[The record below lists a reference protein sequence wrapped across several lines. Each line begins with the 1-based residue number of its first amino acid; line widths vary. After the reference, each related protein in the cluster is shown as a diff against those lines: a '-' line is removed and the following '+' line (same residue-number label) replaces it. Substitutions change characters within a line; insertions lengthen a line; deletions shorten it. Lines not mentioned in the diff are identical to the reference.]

1 MFKTLLTP
9 LRAKFNELSPLS
21 PSANASHSG
30 LLAAGGDDDE
40 NDSELAPEDFARDV
54 LIELMRNSVENLKS
68 AEEVGGRIEV
78 LSEIKRIM
86 DQEPQTKDVFR
97 ELDGFLVLLNV
108 LSTVQHSNLSSNPD
122 TSPSPPTRPST
133 GTTTLSIPT
142 ITIIEPPSESQK
154 KVITCIRLV
163 FILAS
168 TALSS
173 HPQNTEYFKLCVGY
187 DSFRSAIEG
196 LVTSGTVRLRE
207 VCLGLLLGFALGDLN
222 SEDADVE
229 ELVLHVDE
237 GFPAELERKL
247 VNAMIRRPEA
257 VYLLWKFLITP
268 TTTQSSASPLHP
280 MSSYPASNFTI
291 TFPTLKLLDV
301 LASSNHRNRAILSVG
316 EVIRPLLVHYRT
328 LCRDLQENRHA
339 KGTGTEE
346 MERTKKEKA
355 LTQKL
360 LKKLLEMGAS
370 PAIARGLFQRVVT
383 VKDVGDDSPADV
395 KGEMKGSKSV
405 GGVEGSNVTSE
416 AKELTNLASPTQA
429 DPKTNLDI
437 EIDTDI
443 LDLLRSSMKSRW
455 VEHFSLTG
463 RAGMSFQTPSPE
475 KGYKSSKGVG
485 VGLPPTGFT
494 FMIWLWVE
502 TLPPAP
508 LPGSNTPSSSPLFTA
523 RLSPSSYEEELIS
536 LRLTH
541 NGKLELIS
549 AGNSNASSSTS
560 ESTRPA
566 RPVLSVQFT
575 QARVLKKKW
584 THLTLV
590 HYPGGGGSTGRVKG
604 RDKSGLMSPSIRLFV
619 DGALSDTIDWPYPAN
634 LDVKGPA
641 LSPSSVEYVLGDHR
655 IINSPS
661 SYREGKNVN
670 AQDTNMDTMSW
681 CIASSYLVALPLA
694 DDLPR
699 FIHHLG
705 PRYFGSFQDT
715 EIARFL
721 TYEAATSLNMFVFN
735 AGALPNSNFSG
746 TSSFGAN
753 SYASFTQAVSPG
765 PSSAQNQRLLSPPS
779 SAKPPNTPF
788 SPSSPSSAAL
798 FSPLSPTIGMLHPP
812 PGPSSLIRAI
822 KEGIGMGVPESG
834 IVWAVSPWNCEDENE
849 EVEEVDIEDMQGQVL
864 GESDDSGS
872 GTDGTGSKLA
882 RMVKTESGSDRFMQ
896 ERRVRTLGGGGIVG
910 VTPTITPV
918 TGVFGFGGGGA
929 PRSAMV
935 SGGFPSGPPKS
946 AYGSGFPKS
955 AQRSAFSLN
964 GNADDENALDDPG
977 DSNGVG
983 GTGRDFVMHGDV
995 YFVKAKTMDSALF
1008 RVGGIGIALKLV
1020 GAAKT
1025 SHELSRALGVFTDGI
1040 KNSWQN
1046 SEDVERLR
1054 GYDILAD
1061 ILRSKAGMI
1070 NMTSFET
1077 IFEFLGMNF
1086 RCPDQSTVTNP
1097 PAYLSLALDFE
1108 LWSLTPSP
1116 IHQVFFEHFSILLET
1131 SRWRAFN
1138 LGIYKRIGKG
1148 NAGLVRRLLFVL
1160 KMGWFESSGNK
1171 NLKDS
1176 TSLTFLLD
1184 ALKSAAKALWTKDEG
1199 IKPLVSYLAANL
1211 HDGYED
1217 PKNSKEKEEGSGPNS
1232 RNREKAEQVLVI
1244 LTSILRS
1251 PQSSLPSP
1259 SPNSS
1264 PAPFPSFSLAN
1275 TSSPYPYLKLFLTN
1289 LPLTRI
1295 LLLLLGPRPSPVIAS
1310 QILTII
1316 GICVSPSDGTGTG
1329 KEVGF
1334 VGFGRKFELV
1344 GGWGVLRAVLDVN
1357 KAAFDVMLGRV
1368 SMLDENGTRNTS
1380 EENVV
1385 TCPQMAPIILS
1396 AMSAGLGVVAKECF
1410 EVTDDTDEI
1419 QSTTES
1425 LIETLLSLHSSSPT
1439 FRFVFQSQ
1447 QTTAVFVGAYR
1458 AFVEKIQEAIS
1469 SNSSTS
1475 LRATPD
1481 SASDS
1486 KSRPKSMSLSYSRSL
1501 LSRSGSRSSIA
1512 SFASLNAFNTPTS
1525 TKPDSQAT
1533 INPQAIRILEKLSH
1547 FGLGL
1552 ALDNSVAGGQ
1562 KREILD
1568 ILQSAEAIINPTA
1581 ERTNIDPGLVQDTRS
1596 IRQRLASGS
1605 AGLSLLSLGTGTGMN
1620 RGNGLQFVG
1629 DRTVMKTLN
1638 RMYEWRKTIRESE
1651 KKRVRKEVLD
1661 LRETRRQISR
1671 LYDHTLTPT
1680 NFGERE
1686 LWGKLIE
1693 NRVGRS
1699 RLRRLWRLDETEGP
1713 HRIRKKLEP
1722 DNNTSDASNTS
1733 NPSGNNPSFSNARGT
1748 VAVDPEAEA
1757 GGSGTVDVPPWAESY
1772 EVSSTD
1778 MDDRQLAEE
1787 IAEDKHRRVRHELEP
1802 GDVIECVGTVARVA
1816 GVDSSPGLLIL
1827 GRTHIYML
1835 DGLVENSDGEV
1846 IEAHDAPKSLFF
1858 VPGSIVELDGPQRA
1872 HRWSHEQIATFGSKT
1887 FLFRDVALEIYF
1899 KDSRSLL
1906 VVFIDKQKRSEINQ
1920 RLTNIVNPT
1929 SNHSQS
1935 VARTPLLGGIFSGL
1949 WTDADELS
1957 TAQRRWQAREISNFT
1972 YLCVLNQ
1979 VSGRTPSDAT
1989 QYPVF
1994 PWVLQDYTSSTL
2006 DLSNP
2011 QSFRDL
2017 TKPMGAQTPARQE
2030 AASTRYAN
2038 LSSVDEK
2045 PFHYGTHFS
2054 SSMIVCHFLIRM
2066 APFTN
2071 MFKTLQGGDWDLP
2084 DRLFSDISRAYESA
2098 ARDIRGDV
2106 RELIPE
2112 FFNLPE
2118 FLENSSDLDF
2128 GVQQNTGER
2137 IHDVK
2142 LPPWAKQDPLL
2153 FIIMNRRALESPHV
2167 SENLPAWIDLIWGYK
2182 QRDPA
2187 SLNVF
2192 HPLSYEG
2199 SIDLD
2204 SITDELEREATVGI
2218 IHNFGQTPRKL
2229 FTTPH
2234 PQRYNHGLHT
2244 LPIGT
2249 LHGIEED
2256 AHLLV
2261 QGSRCIK
2268 DLGPATPITALALDM
2283 VGEKILPCPPGVL
2296 YVPAHPHEQI
2306 SWTPSHTGTK
2316 EIRVSVDSK
2325 VVQIIE
2331 GSLCSCAAFADANVL
2346 VTGSSDWSV
2355 RIWRLFRGGGGSTAV
2370 GGGGTP
2376 LSISQAHIMRIH
2388 TDEVVSVAACRAWSV
2403 IVSGSRDG
2411 SAALWDLNRAVYV
2424 RSIWHDRRGGEM
2436 AMVSLIDINE
2446 STGYIATCSHQK
2458 LCLHTINARPIAVLD
2473 LTTLPNYTALR
2484 PPITSMGF
2492 HEREYS
2498 HLGVLAT
2505 GGSDGIITLRTWS
2518 VDNTPEGEKARW
2530 EFVTLRAMKVRA
2542 PVGRGIAPSPAVTAL
2557 KFLGE
2562 SLCHGEETGKSYV
2575 WSLPD

>member
-108 LSTVQHSNLSSNPD
+108 LSTVQHSNLSSNLD
-122 TSPSPPTRPST
+122 TSPSPP
-133 GTTTLSIPT
+133 L
-142 ITIIEPPSESQK
+142 
-154 KVITCIRLV
+154 ITCIRLV

-196 LVTSGTVRLRE
+196 LVTSTVRLRE

-247 VNAMIRRPEA
+247 VNATIRRPEA
-257 VYLLWKFLITP
+257 VYLLWRFLITP

-301 LASSNHRNRAILSVG
+301 LASANHRNRAILSVG

-328 LCRDLQENRHA
+328 LCRDLQESRHA

-383 VKDVGDDSPADV
+383 VKDVGDD
-395 KGEMKGSKSV
+395 K
-405 GGVEGSNVTSE
+405 
-416 AKELTNLASPTQA
+416 
-429 DPKTNLDI
+429 
-437 EIDTDI
+437 IDTDI

-463 RAGMSFQTPSPE
+463 RAGMSFQTPPPE

-494 FMIWLWVE
+494 FMVSFLSSW
-502 TLPPAP
+502 
-508 LPGSNTPSSSPLFTA
+508 SSSA
-523 RLSPSSYEEELIS
+523 MSSRLSPSSYEEELIS

-590 HYPGGGGSTGRVKG
+590 HYPGGGGSTGRGKG
-604 RDKSGLMSPSIRLFV
+604 RDKSLFV

-634 LDVKGPA
+634 LDVKGSA
-641 LSPSSVEYVLGDHR
+641 LSPSLVEYVLGDHR
-655 IINSPS
+655 DITNSPS
-661 SYREGKNVN
+661 SYKEGKNGN

-834 IVWAVSPWNCEDENE
+834 IVWAVSP
-849 EVEEVDIEDMQGQVL
+849 
-864 GESDDSGS
+864 
-872 GTDGTGSKLA
+872 
-882 RMVKTESGSDRFMQ
+882 
-896 ERRVRTLGGGGIVG
+896 
-910 VTPTITPV
+910 
-918 TGVFGFGGGGA
+918 
-929 PRSAMV
+929 
-935 SGGFPSGPPKS
+935 GGFPSGPPKS

-964 GNADDENALDDPG
+964 GNADDENALD

-1259 SPNSS
+1259 SPKSS

-1344 GGWGVLRAVLDVN
+1344 GGWGVLRAVLSSEGGKCWNSDVN

-1410 EVTDDTDEI
+1410 EVTDDTDGKKI
-1419 QSTTES
+1419 QSTIES

-1458 AFVEKIQEAIS
+1458 AF
-1469 SNSSTS
+1469 
-1475 LRATPD
+1475 
-1481 SASDS
+1481 
-1486 KSRPKSMSLSYSRSL
+1486 
-1501 LSRSGSRSSIA
+1501 
-1512 SFASLNAFNTPTS
+1512 
-1525 TKPDSQAT
+1525 PDSQAT

-1605 AGLSLLSLGTGTGMN
+1605 AGLS
-1620 RGNGLQFVG
+1620 NGLQFVG

-1680 NFGERE
+1680 NIGERE

-1699 RLRRLWRLDETEGP
+1699 RLRWLWRLDETEGP

-1733 NPSGNNPSFSNARGT
+1733 NASGNNPSFSNARGT

-1920 RLTNIVNPT
+1920 RLTNIVSPA

-2011 QSFRDL
+2011 ESFRDL

-2355 RIWRLFRGGGGSTAV
+2355 RIWRLSRGGGGSTAV

-2403 IVSGSRDG
+2403 I
-2411 SAALWDLNRAVYV
+2411 
-2424 RSIWHDRRGGEM
+2424 
-2436 AMVSLIDINE
+2436 
-2446 STGYIATCSHQK
+2446 GYIATCSHQK

-2484 PPITSMGF
+2484 PPITSMAF